1 MSHWLQ
7 GFQSPGKRMKS
18 IVSPSSEIT
27 LNKPS
32 EIFDRFVRDFTDNG
46 VSEKVEKKPFLA
58 ILLWIMNPSFDDVF

>member
-1 MSHWLQ
+1 
-7 GFQSPGKRMKS
+7 MKS

-32 EIFDRFVRDFTDNG
+32 KIFDRFVRDFTDNG